1 MTAPIHTISTSRI
14 DGSPASLG
22 DYAGSVMLIVNVASK
37 CGLTPQY
44 EGLEALYARYKDRG
58 FVVLGF
64 PANNFNGQEPG
75 TNEEIASF
83 CRSVYGVDFPM
94 FAKVSVRGDDQAPL
108 YRMLANTQ
116 PRRTLNATPKPGA
129 IAKQD
134 EKDVR
139 WNFEKFLVSRAGDV
153 IARFDPD
160 VVPSDPILVD
170 AVEKA
175 LGAAPP
181 SAAPLAKSRPASH

>member
-1 MTAPIHTISTSRI
+1 MIAPIHTISTSRI

-22 DYAGSVMLIVNVASK
+22 DYAGAVMLIVNVASK

-44 EGLEALYARYKDRG
+44 EGLEALYACYKDRG

-83 CRSVYGVDFPM
+83 CRSVYGIDFPM
-94 FAKVSVRGDDQAPL
+94 FAKVSVSGDDQAPL
-108 YRMLANTQ
+108 YTMLTNAQ

-139 WNFEKFLVSRAGDV
+139 WNFEKFLVGRDGDV

-160 VVPSDPILVD
+160 VVPSDPILVG

-175 LGAAPP
+175 LGAAP
-181 SAAPLAKSRPASH
+181 

>member
-1 MTAPIHTISTSRI
+1 MTAPIYGIAANKI
-14 DGSPASLG
+14 DGTPASLG

-37 CGLTPQY
+37 CGQTPQY
-44 EGLEALYARYKDRG
+44 EGLEALYAKYKDRG

-64 PANNFNGQEPG
+64 PANNFSGQEPG
-75 TNEEIASF
+75 SNEEIASF

-94 FAKVSVRGDDQAPL
+94 FAKISVRGEDQAPL
-108 YRMLANTQ
+108 YRMLTGAQ

-129 IAKQD
+129 VAKQA

-139 WNFEKFLVSRAGDV
+139 WNFEKFLVSRGGDV

-160 VVPSDPILVD
+160 VVPTDPILIG
-170 AVEKA
+170 AVEKE
-175 LGAAPP
+175 L
-181 SAAPLAKSRPASH
+181 SA